1 VSEAAVPRRRSLFRK
16 PDFARLW
23 TAATVSLFGTQVTQI
38 AIPFIAAVLLGA
50 SPGEVGLLVTVD
62 FLPFLLFTLPAGVWV
77 DRLSRKRILVTAD
90 IGRAIMLASIPIAYA
105 LGALTI
111 WQLYLVGF
119 VNGIFTVFFDVA
131 DQSYLPTV
139 LEREE
144 LVDGN
149 SKLQVSASAAQ
160 ILGQPF
166 GGGVIALFSAPIAI
180 AVDAVSYAASALLI
194 FTIRRPEASVDAKA
208 SSAASSASS
217 AAETPAEAVTL
228 AAETRAADAAESA
241 AGATAET
248 TPSAP
253 AEPKPGM
260 RTEIMSGLRY
270 IFGNKYLRSI
280 APTTAFSNLFNNI
293 ALATFAV
300 FAYRELGL
308 TPALVGLI
316 GGLAGAGVLIGALIA
331 GRVADRF
338 GVGRAIVYP
347 ILIGGVMGLLIPI
360 APAGGAAPYIA
371 VALFAGGITNVIYN
385 VNQVSLRQAITP
397 QRFLGRMNATMRFL
411 VWGTIP
417 IGSLIGAGLSEI
429 IGVRNTV
436 WVGSVLGL
444 LPFLFVFFS
453 PVRTLAKI
461 PDTDPDADA
470 DAGSDSGA
478 VAASAA

>member
-1 VSEAAVPRRRSLFRK
+1 MSEAALPQRRSLFRK

-77 DRLSRKRILVTAD
+77 DRLSRKRILVAAD
-90 IGRAIMLASIPIAYA
+90 IGRAIMLVSIPIAYV

-111 WQLYLVGF
+111 WQLYIVGF

-139 LEREE
+139 LERDE

-149 SKLQVSASAAQ
+149 SKLQISASAAQ

-166 GGGVIALFSAPIAI
+166 GGGIVALLTAPIAI
-180 AVDAVSYAASALLI
+180 FVDAISFLGSALLI
-194 FTIRRPEASVDAKA
+194 FTIRRPEAPVDAR
-208 SSAASSASS
+208 AA
-217 AAETPAEAVTL
+217 AAATEATAVAEPAAGGVSVVAEAAV
-228 AAETRAADAAESA
+228 AEEKAAADS
-241 AGATAET
+241 
-248 TPSAP
+248 P
-253 AEPKPGM
+253 PKPGL
-260 RTEIMSGLRY
+260 RTEMMSGLRY
-270 IFGNKYLRSI
+270 IFGNKYLRAI
-280 APTTAFSNLFNNI
+280 APTTAFSNLFNNM
-293 ALATFAV
+293 AFATFAV

-308 TPALVGLI
+308 TPELVGLI
-316 GGLAGAGVLIGALIA
+316 GGVSGAGVLIGALTA

-338 GVGRAIVYP
+338 GVGRAIVWP
-347 ILIGGVMGLLIPI
+347 VLIGSLFGLLVPI
-360 APAGGAAPYIA
+360 APVGGATPYIA
-371 VALFAGGITNVIYN
+371 AAFFFAGITNVVYN

-417 IGSLIGAGLSEI
+417 IGSLIGAALSEI

-436 WVGSVLGL
+436 WVGSILGL
-444 LPFLFVFFS
+444 FPFLFVFFS
-453 PVRTLAKI
+453 PVRGLAKI
-461 PDTDPDADA
+461 PDIDPDADA
-470 DAGSDSGA
+470 DAGAGGA
-478 VAASAA
+478 VAATAA

>member
-1 VSEAAVPRRRSLFRK
+1 VSEAALPQRRSLFRK

-77 DRLSRKRILVTAD
+77 DRLSRKRILVVAD
-90 IGRAIMLASIPIAYA
+90 IGRAIMLVSIPIAYV
-105 LGALTI
+105 LGVLTI
-111 WQLYLVGF
+111 WQLYVVGF

-166 GGGVIALFSAPIAI
+166 GGGIVALLTAPIAI
-180 AVDAVSYAASALLI
+180 FVDAISFIGSALLI
-194 FTIRRPEASVDAKA
+194 FSIRRPEASIDARTGA
-208 SSAASSASS
+208 GAVEATAV
-217 AAETPAEAVTL
+217 AEPPSGGVTVVAEAAVAEP
-228 AAETRAADAAESA
+228 AAGADAA
-241 AGATAET
+241 
-248 TPSAP
+248 
-253 AEPKPGM
+253 KPGLRSEM
-260 RTEIMSGLRY
+260 MSGLRY
-270 IFGNKYLRSI
+270 IFGNKYLRAI

-293 ALATFAV
+293 AFATFAV

-308 TPALVGLI
+308 TPGLVGLI
-316 GGLAGAGVLIGALIA
+316 GGISGAGVLLGALTA
-331 GRVADRF
+331 SRVADRF
-338 GVGRAIVYP
+338 GVGRAIIWP
-347 ILIGGVMGLLIPI
+347 TAIGGVVGLLIPL
-360 APAGGAAPYIA
+360 APVGGAVPYIA
-371 VALFAGGITNVIYN
+371 TAFFVTGVTNVIYN

-417 IGSLIGAGLSEI
+417 IGSLIGAALSEL
-429 IGVRNTV
+429 IGVRTTI
-436 WVGSVLGL
+436 WVGSILGL

-453 PVRTLAKI
+453 PVRTLARI

-470 DAGSDSGA
+470 DAGPGGE
-478 VAASAA
+478 VAATAA

>member
-1 VSEAAVPRRRSLFRK
+1 VSEAAATPRRSLFRK

-38 AIPFIAAVLLGA
+38 AIPFIAAVVLGA

-77 DRLSRKRILVTAD
+77 DRLSRKRILVVAD
-90 IGRAIMLASIPIAYA
+90 VGRAVMLASIPIAYA

-111 WQLYLVGF
+111 WQLYVVGF

-139 LEREE
+139 LERDE

-149 SKLQVSASAAQ
+149 SKLQISASAAQ

-166 GGGVIALFSAPIAI
+166 GGGIIGLFTAPIAI
-180 AVDAVSYAASALLI
+180 VVDALSFLVSALLI
-194 FTIRRPEASVDAKA
+194 FTIRRPETPVDATAAAAA
-208 SSAASSASS
+208 SEATAIGEPAAGGVSVVAEAAVSEEARPGSAA
-217 AAETPAEAVTL
+217 P
-228 AAETRAADAAESA
+228 DA
-241 AGATAET
+241 
-248 TPSAP
+248 PR
-253 AEPKPGM
+253 KPGM
-260 RTEIMSGLRY
+260 RAEIMSGLRY
-270 IFGNKYLRSI
+270 IAGNKYLRSI
-280 APTTAFSNLFNNI
+280 APATALSNLFSNI

-300 FAYRELGL
+300 FVYRELEL

-316 GGLAGAGVLIGALIA
+316 GGISGAGVLIGALVA

-338 GVGRAIVYP
+338 GVGRAIVWP
-347 ILIGGVMGLLIPI
+347 VLIGGVFGLLVPL
-360 APAGGAAPYIA
+360 APVGGALPYIA
-371 VALFAGGITNVIYN
+371 VAFFVGGIVNVVYN

-417 IGSLIGAGLSEI
+417 IGSLIGAGLSEL

-453 PVRTLAKI
+453 PVRGLVRI

-470 DAGSDSGA
+470 DIGDGGPI
-478 VAASAA
+478 AATAA